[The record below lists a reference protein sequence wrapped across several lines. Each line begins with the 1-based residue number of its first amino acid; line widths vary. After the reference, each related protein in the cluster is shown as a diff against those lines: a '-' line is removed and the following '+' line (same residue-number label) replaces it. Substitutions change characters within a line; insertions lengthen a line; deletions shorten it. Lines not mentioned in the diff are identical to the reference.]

1 MPVTHD
7 GNVKID
13 AHLHEHS
20 VVLEVVSG
28 DSANRGAE
36 CTAATICVTMFNL
49 PLLFTNYGNVR
60 RGFGNMDGN
69 GSVVGKCFLDELVQD
84 VLVVIVCLVLCLP
97 FLVCT
102 GMVTNY
108 AVNIHLLELVLQVL
122 ESTYDELEVVN
133 KELSERASVSLFE
146 FVMDVAREKVT
157 KHENVKG
164 SALVV
169 TGHFKSLFK
178 EFEMTGLGNIWIVL
192 VNSMGACTWNN
203 FAIVGIRDGK
213 NEVVITVVSLLD
225 IDVELVV
232 FDFGKLC
239 FQRISQLGCNV

>member
-7 GNVKID
+7 GYVEIN
-13 AHLHEHS
+13 AHLHEHA

-28 DSANRGAE
+28 DRANRGAE
-36 CTAATICVTMFNL
+36 RTAATICVTVFNL

-69 GSVVGKCFLDELVQD
+69 GHIVGKRFLDELVQD
-84 VLVVIVCLVLCLP
+84 VLVVIVSLVHCLP

-102 GMVTNY
+102 GMVTND
-108 AVNIHLLELVLQVL
+108 AVNIHLLELVSQAL
-122 ESTYDELEVVN
+122 EGAYNELEVVY
-133 KELSERASVSLFE
+133 KELGKRTSVSLFE
-146 FVMDVAREKVT
+146 FVMDVTREEVA

-178 EFEMTGLGNIWIVL
+178 ELEMTGLGNVWVVL
-192 VNSMGACTWNN
+192 VNSMGAGTWND
-203 FAIVGIRDGK
+203 FAIVGIRNGK
-213 NEVVITVVSLLD
+213 DKMVVAIVSLLD

-232 FDFGKLC
+232 FNFGKFSLQCICQLC
-239 FQRISQLGCNV
+239 CNV